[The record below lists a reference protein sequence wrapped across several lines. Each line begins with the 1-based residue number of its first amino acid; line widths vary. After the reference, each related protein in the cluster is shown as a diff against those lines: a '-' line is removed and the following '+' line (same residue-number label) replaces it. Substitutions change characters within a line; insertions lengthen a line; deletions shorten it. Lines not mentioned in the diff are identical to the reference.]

1 MKGWKMAI
9 AMVGVV
15 LVVVLLRGLCD
26 NFLSYPFFRYGE
38 LTVPG

>member
-15 LVVVLLRGLCD
+15 LVVVIAPGLCD
-26 NFLSYPFFRYGE
+26 NFLSYPFFRHGE
-38 LTVPG
+38 LTVLG